1 MNKIG
6 LLVLLIVINS
16 SKVIAQQITPK
27 IAFLEKWE
35 NSKSYLTLALSRVE
49 KGRSSMKECTLSLSS
64 AKNPD
69 SVQNDQGQ
77 LPGSRPFHLRLDR
90 EEENLHPLAFSATS

>member
-1 MNKIG
+1 MALTCRPLTAGSHFEAWKT
-6 LLVLLIVINS
+6 
-16 SKVIAQQITPK
+16 Q
-27 IAFLEKWE
+27 
-35 NSKSYLTLALSRVE
+35 KSFLTLALSRVE

-64 AKNPD
+64 VENPNV
-69 SVQNDQGQ
+69 VQNDQGQ